1 MRIESVEE
9 AIELL
14 RQVQEDGVR
23 FSEEDAEAFDIGGEL
38 AKIFIKI
45 TGENYHGTV
54 PGELA
59 RGLWEYQQELYRAG
73 AFVLTGALD
82 YRKLSPEQRQSLE
95 LVFDISKGST
105 DAEAETQGYWSVL
118 KHALQGMTGTEKII
132 TMTLIGLVLAGAL
145 TIYGVHGQMTQV
157 ALAKENTA
165 QMEVVRKAAEGN
177 RIAQTVEESN
187 DRGIT
192 SIIKSAAD
200 AESVRVNRAHYD
212 RPAIEE
218 ITRRNERTQ
227 SSSEVLSEPFR
238 VFSIEAKD
246 HAITKC
252 VLAAA
257 DGREFSVTIDHE
269 NFSPDEVAK
278 LWEAARGRASIGL
291 EVHIKTLK
299 GNIRRAQILAV
310 E

>member
-1 MRIESVEE
+1 MRIESVED

-14 RQVQEDGVR
+14 RVIHEDGVQ
-23 FSEEDAEAFDIGGEL
+23 FSEEDVEAFDIGGEL

-82 YRKLSPEQRQSLE
+82 YRRLSPEQRQSLE
-95 LVFDISKGST
+95 LVFKIAEGST
-105 DAEAETQGYWSVL
+105 NAEAETQGYWAVL
-118 KHALQGMTGTEKII
+118 KHALQGMTGTQKVV
-132 TMTLIGLVLAGAL
+132 TMTLVGLILAGAL
-145 TIYGVHGQMTQV
+145 TVYGVHGQMTQV

-165 QMEVVRKAAEGN
+165 QMDVVRKAAEGN
-177 RIAQTVEESN
+177 KIAKTVEESN

-192 SIIKSAAD
+192 SVIKGAAD
-200 AESVRVNRAHYD
+200 AESVTVNRAHYD
-212 RPAIEE
+212 REAIEE
-218 ITRRNERTQ
+218 ITRRTERTQ
-227 SSSEVLSEPFR
+227 SSAEVLSEPFR

-246 HAITKC
+246 HARTKC
-252 VLAAA
+252 VLAAP
-257 DGREFSVTIDHE
+257 DGREFSVTIDHDD
-269 NFSPDEVAK
+269 FLPDDVAK
-278 LWEAARGRASIGL
+278 IWAAARDRATITL

-299 GNIRRAQILAV
+299 GNIRRAQILSV